1 MNQYLLLFILFVL
14 IEIILAFIFSW
25 TAQIYYK
32 KVGIDM
38 KSVIKGTIERLFL
51 VVMLC
56 NSYTQALTLFS
67 ALKLA
72 TRLKHDEK
80 ENASENRF
88 NDYYLIGNFVSVCCA
103 VFYVYLITN
112 IHAIPILN
120 RLIGYIL
127 VR

>member
-1 MNQYLLLFILFVL
+1 MSKHLLLFTLFV
-14 IEIILAFIFSW
+14 IAEFILAFIFSW
-25 TAQIYYK
+25 TAQLYYK
-32 KVGIDM
+32 KVGIDT
-38 KSVIKGTIERLFL
+38 KSVMKGIIERFFL

-56 NSYTQALTLFS
+56 NSYAHAFTLFS

-103 VFYVYLITN
+103 VFYVYLIDN
-112 IHAIPILN
+112 IHAIPVLN
-120 RLIGYIL
+120 RLIG
-127 VR
+127 